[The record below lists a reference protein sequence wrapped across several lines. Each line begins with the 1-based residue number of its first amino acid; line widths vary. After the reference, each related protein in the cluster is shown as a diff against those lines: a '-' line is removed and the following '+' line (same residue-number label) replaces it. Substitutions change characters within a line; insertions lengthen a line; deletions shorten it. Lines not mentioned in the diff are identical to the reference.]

1 MKTTRQIKRKEY
13 TTTYQFTYDC
23 FPQEGEKQAMI
34 EEWGN
39 GEGFDVYFGGDKIE
53 LSNQEIT
60 VLEILFAQTRLI
72 K

>member
-1 MKTTRQIKRKEY
+1 MKTTRNPETVNNAGYQM
-13 TTTYQFTYDC
+13 TYNDLPADGFKT
-23 FPQEGEKQAMI
+23 ARI
-34 EEWGN
+34 EDWDN
-39 GEGFDVYFGGDKIE
+39 GEGFDVYLGNDKIE